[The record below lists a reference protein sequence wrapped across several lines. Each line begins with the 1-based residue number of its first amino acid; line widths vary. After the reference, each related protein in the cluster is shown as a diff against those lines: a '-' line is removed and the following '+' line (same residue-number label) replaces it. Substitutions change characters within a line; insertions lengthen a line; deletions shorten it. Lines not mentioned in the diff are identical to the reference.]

1 MSQNHVA
8 IQNEGLIDFF
18 SLSNCI
24 SSNHECITNLIL
36 FTSLMLLDYRDIF
49 GKGKSAI
56 YKASPNIR
64 SCVLYFKPSL

>member
-1 MSQNHVA
+1 MCQNHVA
-8 IQNEGLIDFF
+8 IQNEGRIDFF
-18 SLSNCI
+18 PLSNCI
-24 SSNHECITNLIL
+24 GSNHEC
-36 FTSLMLLDYRDIF
+36 MLLDYRDIF